1 VNGDGIHRAERAIR
15 GGSLAVPCL
24 RVLPVTG
31 VAVAMLLS
39 PMQGRTFCATDGVAA
54 RIDELQFDLG
64 EGPGWAAVG
73 AARPVFIPDL
83 RDHPDGRWPLFD
95 DAVREVPAR
104 GLFVFPL
111 LVNATRVGVLTLYRS
126 APGPLTDAA
135 AHTATI
141 LAQVIAPELA
151 QRILTPDPVDRAN
164 SADPNDRSEIY
175 QATGVVMAQL
185 ELTPETAYARIQAY
199 ALTTGTT
206 MAQVAAAVLA
216 RHLQL
221 PDDDNGQ

>member
-1 VNGDGIHRAERAIR
+1 
-15 GGSLAVPCL
+15 
-24 RVLPVTG
+24 
-31 VAVAMLLS
+31 
-39 PMQGRTFCATDGVAA
+39 
-54 RIDELQFDLG
+54 
-64 EGPGWAAVG
+64 
-73 AARPVFIPDL
+73 VFIPDL
-83 RDHPDGRWPLFD
+83 RDDPDGRWPLFD

-185 ELTPETAYARIQAY
+185 ELTPDRIRPHPGVRPHYRRHHGAGRGRGSRP
-199 ALTTGTT
+199 APPATG
-206 MAQVAAAVLA
+206 
-216 RHLQL
+216 R
-221 PDDDNGQ
+221 